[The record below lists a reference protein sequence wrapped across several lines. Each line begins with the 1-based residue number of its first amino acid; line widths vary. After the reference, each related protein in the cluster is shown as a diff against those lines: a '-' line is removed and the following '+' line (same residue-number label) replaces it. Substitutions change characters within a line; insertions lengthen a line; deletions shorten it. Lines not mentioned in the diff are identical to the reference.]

1 LSCTFRCPNLSSVDE
16 KTCASVPGERLS
28 SARKL
33 RELNAMD
40 AKILIVEDESGLATI
55 LSDRFHKE
63 GYVVTVARDGTSGLD
78 LATREP
84 FDLILLDIMLP
95 GENGLTVCGKLRQ
108 RGSNTPIL
116 MLTARRQTSDKVVG
130 LGTGADDY
138 LTKPFQMA
146 ELLARVAALL
156 RRAGPRDPTAGDR
169 HHFGAV
175 RIDLRRAEVSRDG
188 RPVNLSAKEFQLLR
202 YFLGHRGVVVSR
214 DELLREVWGYGVVP
228 SSRTVDVHVA
238 WLRQKLE
245 EDPKNPRFILTV
257 IGLGYKFAG

>member
-1 LSCTFRCPNLSSVDE
+1 MRILVIEDDPDLLFVVACT
-16 KTCASVPGERLS
+16 
-28 SARKL
+28 L
-33 RELNAMD
+33 RE
-40 AKILIVEDESGLATI
+40 
-55 LSDRFHKE
+55 E
-63 GYVVTVARDGTSGLD
+63 GYAVDTAEDGDEGLFKATSWD
-78 LATREP
+78 YDA
-84 FDLILLDIMLP
+84 IVLDIMLP
-95 GENGLTVCGKLRQ
+95 GESGLIVCSKLRQ
-108 RGSNTPIL
+108 LGSNTPIL
-116 MLTARRQTSDKVVG
+116 MLTARRQTNDKVDG
-130 LGTGADDY
+130 LETGADDY

-156 RRAGPRDPTAGDR
+156 RRAGPRDATAGDR

-175 RIDLRRAEVSRDG
+175 RIDLRRAEVSREG
-188 RPVNLSAKEFQLLR
+188 QPVNLSAKEFQLLR
-202 YFLGHRGVVVSR
+202 YFLGHRGSVVSR